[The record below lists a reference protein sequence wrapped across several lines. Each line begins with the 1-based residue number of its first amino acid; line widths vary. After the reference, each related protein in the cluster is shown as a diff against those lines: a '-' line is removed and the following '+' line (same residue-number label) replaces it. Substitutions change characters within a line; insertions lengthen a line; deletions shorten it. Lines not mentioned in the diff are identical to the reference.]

1 MPLFNITIDMSFEE
15 ESEIYEIEEK
25 VYNACQLLF
34 DNFENITIKI
44 NRDKTF
50 EIDGY
55 QKTTTDYSIKQVN
68 MQENK
73 YDF

>member
-1 MPLFNITIDMSFEE
+1 MNFSD
-15 ESEIYEIEEK
+15 ESEMYEIEEK
-25 VYNACQLLF
+25 LYNACQLIF

-44 NRDKTF
+44 TKDNIF

-55 QKTTTDYSIKQVN
+55 QKIITESSVKQVN
-68 MQENK
+68 IKNDK